1 MGFFSFDSDDEDL
14 FDLFEKIFVTAFII
28 LFPLCVVLGILEAI
42 LKLYLGFSLADNF
55 PDLLDAIKS
64 WLLK

>member
-1 MGFFSFDSDDEDL
+1 MGFFSFDFDDEDW
-14 FDLFEKIFVTAFII
+14 FERFEKIFVIAFII
-28 LFPLCVVLGILEAI
+28 LFLLFGAFAILEEI
-42 LKLYLGFSLADNF
+42 LKLYLGFGLADNF